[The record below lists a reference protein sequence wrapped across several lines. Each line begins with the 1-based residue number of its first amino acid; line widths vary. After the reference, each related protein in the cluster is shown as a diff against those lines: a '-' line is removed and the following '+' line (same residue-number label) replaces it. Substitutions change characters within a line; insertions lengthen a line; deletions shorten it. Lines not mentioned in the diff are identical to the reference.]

1 MGWVELRLKRN
12 GNGNFYFLFQSPEKG
27 SNKARLLAR
36 MSKMGKNV
44 LTIPGAVAA
53 DPDHDLDD
61 SGLV

>member
-1 MGWVELRLKRN
+1 MEMAISI
-12 GNGNFYFLFQSPEKG
+12 FYFSLPKRAATRQG
-27 SNKARLLAR
+27 LLAR